1 MPLKTDTEIL
11 EIRSLRRRKRGRPS
25 WVDKDISIKC
35 IVHIFIGLIFT
46 GHWKINKHFWII
58 IKNKNEHYFL
68 FVIYPLLQAIPSDS
82 ELQWEK
88 IGKVVNQA
96 KLAFP
101 SNSELLQSEK
111 IAKVVKWVKLAILSD
126 SESLQ
131 WEKIG
136 KVAFGAKLAV
146 TSQSEP
152 LL

>member
-1 MPLKTDTEIL
+1 MYCTYYIYWTYIYWTL
-11 EIRSLRRRKRGRPS
+11 E
-25 WVDKDISIKC
+25 
-35 IVHIFIGLIFT
+35 
-46 GHWKINKHFWII
+46 NKHFWLI

-68 FVIYPLLQAIPSDS
+68 FVIYPLLQAIWSDS
-82 ELQWEK
+82 ELWWEK

-101 SNSELLQSEK
+101 SDSGLLQSEK
-111 IAKVVKWVKLAILSD
+111 TAKVVKLAILSD

-136 KVAFGAKLAV
+136 KVAYGAKLAV